1 MHGGVSVVR
10 MCMEEVGGGGSVQW
24 EVRVGVVL
32 HWVLGVE
39 VKCAGGMSVCAE
51 LCLLHMGC
59 VM

>member
-1 MHGGVSVVR
+1 MRLCV
-10 MCMEEVGGGGSVQW
+10 EEVGGGGSVQW

-32 HWVLGVE
+32 HWVLGME

-59 VM
+59 VV